1 MYGELETRGSVSM
14 HLYGEGER
22 LLLTCIPR
30 PSPYKMCMELG

>member
-1 MYGELETRGSVSM
+1 MMGELETRYSLSV

-30 PSPYKMCMELG
+30 ASLDEMHTE